1 MIFLP
6 YRKMQEYST
15 MSKWKRE
22 HITTNNSESESQA
35 SGHVQGSGQN
45 NDERIQI
52 RKKKTDAAET
62 PVTHH
67 AGRYNVKHIER
78 GSQSGALFFL

>member
-6 YRKMQEYST
+6 YRKMQAYST
-15 MSKWKRE
+15 MSGWKRE
-22 HITTNNSESESQA
+22 HITTNNSESESRA
-35 SGHVQGSGQN
+35 SEHVQGSGQN

-52 RKKKTDAAET
+52 RKKTDAAET
-62 PVTHH
+62 PVIRH

-78 GSQSGALFFL
+78 GSRSGALFFL

>member
-52 RKKKTDAAET
+52 RKKRQT
-62 PVTHH
+62 PLKLLSHTMQ
-67 AGRYNVKHIER
+67 ADIM
-78 GSQSGALFFL
+78 